1 MRFDGL
7 YISLEFRALTFVKTK
22 LIYRLPQ
29 RLEERFEFLKA
40 ALVHNGERLCGAG
53 TSLLNRRLNRRVR
66 YRPSVNNGTYPLDV
80 GTEERGSDE

>member
-7 YISLEFRALTFVKTK
+7 YISFEFRALIFVKFK
-22 LIYRLPQ
+22 LINRLLQ

-40 ALVHNGERLCGAG
+40 ALVHNGERLRSAG
-53 TSLLNRRLNRRVR
+53 TALLNRRIS
-66 YRPSVNNGTYPLDV
+66 YRPSVNNGTYPLDA